1 MNLDGKID
9 LRKKTSVQ
17 VEELL
22 IKYSLDKLEGDYKYL
37 TKMPMDSVTQEHVDH
52 LLKEKEKMEKEYET
66 LKSTTLEQMWKRELE
81 DFEKEYKKYREKRQ
95 KIQTSTEKAVKTKK
109 IVKKKK

>member
-22 IKYSLDKLEGDYKYL
+22 MKYSLDKLEGDYKYL

-81 DFEKEYKKYREKRQ
+81 DFEKEYTKYKEKRQ
-95 KIQTSTEKAVKTKK
+95 KIQTSSEKAVKTKK